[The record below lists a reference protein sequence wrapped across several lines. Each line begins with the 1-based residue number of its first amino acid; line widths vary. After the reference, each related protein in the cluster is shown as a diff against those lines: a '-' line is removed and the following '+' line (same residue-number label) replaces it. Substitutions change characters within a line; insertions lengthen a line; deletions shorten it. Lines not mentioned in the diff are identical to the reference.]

1 MVAHRGNL
9 NYQDCRRTLPVGFE
23 ADAVEALIEAGAQ
36 DAVAQSL
43 PVLGESAAQSPAI
56 ENTSEVQSK
65 DLVFEVKPPKEA
77 GRFRVKITSAAML
90 AFEFWKVLGLQ
101 WNGTLEVSDHAQ
113 RRASQFLAKYFNG
126 SMCQMLNRS
135 CTSLYHLEF
144 DRSGAADAGRVGDR
158 FLSLEQRTLHGYV
171 KECVVEGI
179 RTGIQTSYYTCDYT
193 TKPSLTCGPV
203 LKHLTHGMQK
213 LEDTMRAEAEQEEAK
228 RLQLCYPLPPLQEGR
243 GLTTEQREA
252 RRRLCRLWTSANH
265 AVMHGF
271 CLMSLQLLTGREVLR
286 THVFWKVMLKRVLWG
301 VFEAMR
307 RNTEKHDSAL
317 EAETVAPLEDLAL
330 ALNVGE
336 QADSRSTSFYEDYL
350 HRGQEEPLASM
361 NLYVYAMHV
370 SSVPLHEGGKFANGE
385 FEFVP
390 HYGKAKSHVQ
400 ILHEAPRIP
409 YLHGI
414 TMPTKQKDPE
424 MWAAVHVALLRKH
437 ACCHEKSCGKA
448 EAVRHIHVFPAKGRA
463 RVVAPG
469 ADVRVVRDRTGVL
482 AEWKATEAHMQC
494 LADRADVSGSHT
506 DWNFF
511 CVRCLVTYANIELKL
526 FVFCLS
532 ERTLM
537 MSISP
542 NTRGEA
548 VSCAQMCYCASST
561 RRKKDICIVYCIF
574 PRCKISIP
582 TPYIAIARTRTK
594 A

>member
-1 MVAHRGNL
+1 MVARRGNL

-23 ADAVEALIEAGAQ
+23 ADAVEALIEVGAQ

-243 GLTTEQREA
+243 GLTSEQREA

-286 THVFWKVMLKRVLWG
+286 THVFWRVMLKRVLWG
-301 VFEAMR
+301 VF
-307 RNTEKHDSAL
+307 
-317 EAETVAPLEDLAL
+317 
-330 ALNVGE
+330 
-336 QADSRSTSFYEDYL
+336 
-350 HRGQEEPLASM
+350 
-361 NLYVYAMHV
+361 
-370 SSVPLHEGGKFANGE
+370 
-385 FEFVP
+385 
-390 HYGKAKSHVQ
+390 
-400 ILHEAPRIP
+400 
-409 YLHGI
+409 
-414 TMPTKQKDPE
+414 
-424 MWAAVHVALLRKH
+424 
-437 ACCHEKSCGKA
+437 
-448 EAVRHIHVFPAKGRA
+448 
-463 RVVAPG
+463 
-469 ADVRVVRDRTGVL
+469 
-482 AEWKATEAHMQC
+482 
-494 LADRADVSGSHT
+494 
-506 DWNFF
+506 
-511 CVRCLVTYANIELKL
+511 
-526 FVFCLS
+526 
-532 ERTLM
+532 
-537 MSISP
+537 
-542 NTRGEA
+542 
-548 VSCAQMCYCASST
+548 
-561 RRKKDICIVYCIF
+561 
-574 PRCKISIP
+574 
-582 TPYIAIARTRTK
+582 
-594 A
+594 